1 MNERSECQPDRAQPS
16 INERSECQPDRA
28 QPSMTEVRNYIRGEW
43 VAVRQG
49 REIEVRNPADQ
60 DEVVGKGF
68 LASKREAE
76 AAIAAASEAASAWS
90 RMPAPR
96 RGEIVERAGDLLRAE
111 QDDVARLLTREEGK
125 TLAEAKGEI
134 YRAYN
139 VLNYTAGQSRRMG
152 GLTIP
157 SELPKNFAYTVRQPL
172 GVVALITPWNFPI
185 CIPAWKIAPALV
197 AGNTVIFKPSSTTP
211 LTAAR
216 LVEIFER
223 AGLPPGVLNLLVGGS
238 SEVGEVLTRDE
249 RVRGISFTGSTDNG
263 TQIYTACAARGVK
276 AQCEMGGKNPVI
288 VLEDA
293 DLNLA
298 ADGIVS
304 GAFGSTG
311 QRCTATSRAIL
322 QDSIADDL
330 IARMV
335 ERISR
340 WKIGNGL
347 DADVQMGPLVS
358 AQQLQTVEQYIEI
371 GKREGAKLV
380 AGGGRPSGLTR
391 GFFIE
396 PTIFDNV
403 RPEHRLA
410 REEIFGPVL
419 SVIRAANYEEALE
432 FANTSQ
438 YGLTSSIYTND
449 AGRVFDF
456 CERIETGMVHVN
468 SPTVGGEAQIPF
480 GGMKSSGVG
489 EREQGPSALDFY
501 SDVKVIYI
509 DFTGAARTSNF
520 Y

>member
-1 MNERSECQPDRAQPS
+1 MV
-16 INERSECQPDRA
+16 
-28 QPSMTEVRNYIRGEW
+28 EVRNYIRGEW
-43 VAVRQG
+43 ISIRQG

-60 DEVVGKGF
+60 HELVGKGY
-68 LASKREAE
+68 LASAREGE
-76 AAIAAASEAASAWS
+76 AALSAASEALPAWS
-90 RMPAPR
+90 RTPAPK
-96 RGEIVERAGDLLRAE
+96 RGEIVERAADFLRAE
-111 QDDVARLLTREEGK
+111 QDDLARLLTREEGK
-125 TLAEAKGEI
+125 TVAEAKGEI

-152 GLTIP
+152 GITIP
-157 SELPKNFAYTVRQPL
+157 SELPKNFAYTIRQPL
-172 GVVALITPWNFPI
+172 GVVSLITPWNFPV

-223 AGLPPGVLNLLVGGS
+223 AGLPPGVLNLLVAASGD
-238 SEVGEVLTRDE
+238 VGDLLTHDR
-249 RVRGISFTGSTDNG
+249 RVRGVSFTGSSENG
-263 TQIYTACAARGVK
+263 AQIYTSCATRGVK

-293 DLNLA
+293 DLDLA
-298 ADGIVS
+298 TEGIIS

-311 QRCTATSRAIL
+311 QRCTATSRAVL
-322 QDSIADDL
+322 HEAIADEV
-330 IARMV
+330 V
-335 ERISR
+335 ERIVNRISK

-347 DADVQMGPLVS
+347 DPETQMGPLVN
-358 AQQLQTVEQYIEI
+358 AQQLKTVEQYIEA

-380 AGGGRPSGLTR
+380 TGGQRPAGTAQ
-391 GFFIE
+391 GFFIQ
-396 PTIFDNV
+396 PTVFDHV
-403 RPEHRLA
+403 KPEHRIA

-419 SVIRAANYEEALE
+419 SVIRVKDYEEAMGS
-432 FANTSQ
+432 ANASE
-438 YGLTSSIYTND
+438 YGLTASIYTND
-449 AGRVFDF
+449 AVRIFDF

-489 EREQGPSALDFY
+489 EREQGPTALDFY
-501 SDVKVIYI
+501 TDVKVIYI
-509 DFTGAARTSNF
+509 DYTGAARTSKF

>member
-1 MNERSECQPDRAQPS
+1 
-16 INERSECQPDRA
+16 
-28 QPSMTEVRNYIRGEW
+28 MTEIRNYIRGEW
-43 VAVRQG
+43 ISIRQG

-60 DEVVGKGF
+60 DELLGKGF
-68 LASKREAE
+68 LASAREAE
-76 AAIAAASEAASAWS
+76 AAIAAAAEALPAWA
-90 RMPAPR
+90 RTPAPK

-111 QDDVARLLTREEGK
+111 QDEVARLLTKEEGK
-125 TLAEAKGEI
+125 TFAEAKGEV

-152 GLTIP
+152 GMTIP
-157 SELPKNFAYTVRQPL
+157 SELPKNFAYTMRQPL

-216 LVEIFER
+216 LVDIFER
-223 AGLPPGVLNLLVGGS
+223 AGVPPGVLNLLIGS
-238 SEVGEVLTRDE
+238 SSDVGDLLTRDR
-249 RVRGISFTGSTDNG
+249 RVRGISFTGSSENG
-263 TQIYTACAARGVK
+263 TQIYATCAARGVK
-276 AQCEMGGKNPVI
+276 AQCEMGGKNPVV

-322 QDSIADDL
+322 QESVADEL

-335 ERISR
+335 ERVSK
-340 WKIGNGL
+340 WKLGSGL
-347 DADVQMGPLVS
+347 DPDVQMGPLVS
-358 AQQLQTVEQYIEI
+358 AQQLKTVEQYIEV

-380 AGGGRPSGLTR
+380 IGGRRPSGLSR
-391 GFFIE
+391 GFFVE
-396 PTIFDNV
+396 PTIFDGV
-403 RPEHRLA
+403 RPDHRIA

-419 SVIRAANYEEALE
+419 SVIRAKEYEQAIE
-432 FANTSQ
+432 FANTSE
-438 YGLTSSIYTND
+438 YGLTCSIYTND
-449 AGRVFDF
+449 AGRIFDF
-456 CERIETGMVHVN
+456 CERIEAGMVHVN

-480 GGMKSSGVG
+480 GGVKSSGVG
-489 EREQGPSALDFY
+489 DREQGPTALDFY
-501 SDVKVIYI
+501 TDVKVVYI
-509 DFTGAARTSNF
+509 DYTGAARTSKF

>member
-1 MNERSECQPDRAQPS
+1 M
-16 INERSECQPDRA
+16 I
-28 QPSMTEVRNYIRGEW
+28 EVRNYIGGEW
-43 VAVRQG
+43 VSIRQG

-60 DEVVGKGF
+60 DELVGKGV
-68 LASKREAE
+68 LASRREAT
-76 AAIAAASEAASAWS
+76 AALEAASEALPAWS
-90 RMPAPR
+90 RLPGPK
-96 RGEIVERAGDLLRAE
+96 RGEVVERAADLLRAE
-111 QDDVARLLTREEGK
+111 QDEVARLLTREEGK
-125 TLAEAKGEI
+125 TVAEAKGEI

-152 GLTIP
+152 GITIP
-157 SELPKNFAYTVRQPL
+157 SELPKNFAYTLRQPL

-197 AGNTVIFKPSSTTP
+197 AGNTVVFKPSSTTP
-211 LTAAR
+211 LTAAK
-216 LVEIFER
+216 LVDIFER
-223 AGLPPGVLNLLVGGS
+223 AGLPPGVLNLLVGS
-238 SEVGEVLTRDE
+238 SSDIGDLITGDR
-249 RVRGISFTGSTDNG
+249 RVRGISFTGSSENG
-263 TQIYTACAARGVK
+263 TQIYATSAARGVK
-276 AQCEMGGKNPVI
+276 AQCEMGGKNPVV

-293 DLNLA
+293 DLDLA

-322 QDSIADDL
+322 HESIADDL
-330 IARMV
+330 L
-335 ERISR
+335 SR
-340 WKIGNGL
+340 VTHRVSKWKLGSGL
-347 DADVQMGPLVS
+347 DPDVQMGPLVS
-358 AQQLQTVEQYIEI
+358 AQQLKTVEQYVEA

-380 AGGGRPSGLTR
+380 IGGKRPAGLPR
-391 GFFIE
+391 GFFME
-396 PTIFDNV
+396 PTIFDLV
-403 RPEHRLA
+403 KPEHRIA

-419 SVIRAANYEEALE
+419 SVIRANNYEEAIE
-432 FANTSQ
+432 FANTSE

-449 AGRVFDF
+449 AGRIFDF

-501 SDVKVIYI
+501 TDMKVVYI
-509 DFTGAARTSNF
+509 DHTGAARTSKF